1 MTITTNTTNNSSSS
15 YYQSLLNSVNGT
27 STSSSSSTSAS
38 NSTSD
43 IQNRFLTLLTT
54 QLKNQDPLNPMDN
67 AQITTQLAQLSTV
80 TGIEKL
86 NTTLQTLLQ
95 NSQDSQ
101 TTQAA
106 ALVGQAVMVPGSALT
121 LSKGAA
127 VGGFELASD
136 ADAVTVTVTD
146 SNGAAIRTM
155 PLGAMTSGLHNFT
168 WDGTTDSGATAAD
181 GNYKITVAATA
192 GADKVTATAL
202 NLGVVRSVITNATGF
217 TLDVGSL
224 GMFSMNDVK
233 QIL

>member
-1 MTITTNTTNNSSSS
+1 MSTTV
-15 YYQSLLNSVNGT
+15 Q
-27 STSSSSSTSAS
+27 SSTSATATQAATAA
-38 NSTSD
+38 STSQLTATQD
-43 IQNRFLTLLTT
+43 RFLSLLVA

>member
-1 MTITTNTTNNSSSS
+1 MATTSATNGTSN

-27 STSSSSSTSAS
+27 KTSSTSST
-38 NSTSD
+38 TD

-67 AQITTQLAQLSTV
+67 AQITSQLAQLSTV

-95 NSQDSQ
+95 DSQDSQ

-106 ALVGQAVMVPGSALT
+106 ALVGKAVMVPGSNLAL
-121 LSKGAA
+121 SSNAA
-127 VGGFELASD
+127 IGGFELAKD
-136 ADAVTVTVTD
+136 ADAVTVTISD
-146 SNGAAIRTM
+146 SNGAAVRTM
-155 PLGAMTSGLHNFT
+155 SLGSMSSGLHDFT

-181 GNYKITVAATA
+181 GSYKITVSATA
-192 GADKVTATAL
+192 GSDNVATTAL
-202 NLGVVRSVITNATGF
+202 SLGVVRSVITNATGF

-224 GMFSMNDVK
+224 GMFAMDDVK